1 MRIPFVFTLEASFA
15 GANQG
20 NLKGKHFSAGDL
32 INVGKYV
39 LKAIWEVKK
48 LMLNK
53 NLLKQIA
60 AEAQSKVKVTDD
72 DNQDSDCGSSSE
84 GEQELPTAKEKIQ
97 KVVEKIEEEVSPDLK
112 NKEMT
117 NPPEVNSE
125 LQSPITSARKDMSL
139 VEQDSPAKI
148 SI

>member
-1 MRIPFVFTLEASFA
+1 MFTLEASFA

-20 NLKGKHFSAGDL
+20 VLKGKHFSAGDM

-53 NLLKQIA
+53 NLLKQIT

-72 DNQDSDCGSSSE
+72 DQDSDCGTSDE
-84 GEQELPTAKEKIQ
+84 EK
-97 KVVEKIEEEVSPDLK
+97 
-112 NKEMT
+112 
-117 NPPEVNSE
+117 
-125 LQSPITSARKDMSL
+125 
-139 VEQDSPAKI
+139 
-148 SI
+148 